1 MEIIMKLKRELVDE
15 NIVDLFTG
23 VEVSTITNKNW
34 VSLKISYED
43 TDIYQLSYSLSV
55 LFKEYFKYHDRVG
68 MRINNMPYVATSDNK
83 NVKTIMQKLLK

>member
-15 NIVDLFTG
+15 NIADLFVG

-34 VSLKISYED
+34 VSLKVSYED
-43 TDIYQLSYSLSV
+43 TNIYQLSYSLNV

-68 MRINNMPYVATSDNK
+68 MRINDMPYVATSDNK
-83 NVKTIMQKLLK
+83 NVKAIMQKLLK